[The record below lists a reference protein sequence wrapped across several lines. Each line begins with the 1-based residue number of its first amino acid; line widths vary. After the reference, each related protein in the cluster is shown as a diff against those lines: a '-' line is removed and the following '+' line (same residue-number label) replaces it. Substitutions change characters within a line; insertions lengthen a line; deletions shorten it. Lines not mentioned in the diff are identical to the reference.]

1 MAGEASAFPAID
13 LQFSERPKPMK
24 LVRRTA
30 LGAALGLMLC
40 GGACAG
46 SLPPVMVVMTTDAGA
61 VELEL
66 YPAKAPVTTANFLRY
81 VDEGR
86 YAGAQF
92 YRVVRADTDPNLKAP
107 IQVIQG
113 GIDSDA
119 HRGQMLAPIA
129 HEPTGQTGLS
139 HADGVISMARDG
151 PGTATSEFF
160 ITLGDN
166 TSLDQGGQRN
176 PDGAGYAAFGR
187 VTKGM
192 DVVRAI
198 QAMPSNAPTP
208 EPIVRGQILEKPVQ
222 ILSVKRK

>member
-1 MAGEASAFPAID
+1 
-13 LQFSERPKPMK
+13 MK

-30 LGAALGLMLC
+30 LGVTLGLALC
-40 GGACAG
+40 GASFAAE
-46 SLPPVMVVMTTDAGA
+46 PVAVVMTTDAG
-61 VELEL
+61 VIELEL
-66 YPAKAPVTTANFLRY
+66 YPDKAPVTSANFLRY

-92 YRVVRADTDPNLKAP
+92 YRVVRARTDPNPNAP

-129 HEPTGQTGLS
+129 HETTGATGIS
-139 HADGVISMARDG
+139 HTDGVISMARDG

-166 TSLDQGGQRN
+166 SSLDQGGKRN

-192 DVVRAI
+192 EVVRAI
-198 QAMPSNAPTP
+198 QAMPSDAPTP
-208 EPIVRGQILEKPVQ
+208 EPIVRGQILEKPVA

>member
-1 MAGEASAFPAID
+1 
-13 LQFSERPKPMK
+13 MK

-30 LGAALGLMLC
+30 LGAALGLMLS
-40 GGACAG
+40 GAAWAG

-113 GIDSDA
+113 GIDDEA
-119 HRGQMLAPIA
+119 HRGQMLPPIA
-129 HEPTGQTGLS
+129 HETTAKTGLS

-160 ITLGDN
+160 ITVGDN
-166 TSLDQGGQRN
+166 TSLDFGGARN
-176 PDGAGYAAFGR
+176 PDGQGYAAFGR
-187 VTKGM
+187 VTQGM
-192 DVVRAI
+192 DVVRKI
-198 QAMPSNAPTP
+198 QSQPSDAPP
-208 EPIVRGQILEKPVQ
+208 PVVFVKGQILERPVE
-222 ILSVKRK
+222 ILSIRRK

>member
-1 MAGEASAFPAID
+1 MSRRVD
-13 LQFSERPKPMK
+13 
-24 LVRRTA
+24 RRTLLQA
-30 LGAALGLMLC
+30 
-40 GGACAG
+40 
-46 SLPPVMVVMTTDAGA
+46 AGA
-61 VELEL
+61 WLVARPLR
-66 YPAKAPVTTANFLRY
+66 AAAPGATVALLTSLGEIEIEVDAVRAPLTAANFLRY

-86 YAGAQF
+86 YVGAQF

-166 TSLDQGGQRN
+166 TSLDQGGKRN

>member
-1 MAGEASAFPAID
+1 
-13 LQFSERPKPMK
+13 MK

-30 LGAALGLMLC
+30 LGAALGLMFS
-40 GGACAG
+40 GAAWAAG
-46 SLPPVMVVMTTDAGA
+46 PSPVAVVMTTDAGV

-66 YPAKAPVTTANFLRY
+66 YPDKAPVTTANFLRY

-92 YRVVRADTDPNLKAP
+92 YRVVRARTDPNPNAP

-129 HEPTGQTGLS
+129 HEPTGATGIG
-139 HADGVISMARDG
+139 HTDGVISMARDG

-166 TSLDQGGQRN
+166 TSLDQGGKRN

-187 VTKGM
+187 VTQGM
-192 DVVRAI
+192 EVVRAI
-198 QAMPSNAPTP
+198 QAMPSDAPTP
-208 EPIVRGQILEKPVQ
+208 EPIVRGQILEKPVA
-222 ILSVKRK
+222 ILSIKRK